1 MVDMNHDTFA
11 PRSSD
16 EPGDATEPI
25 PDIETFKLPFDTT
38 EQLRQRWRALMGPLG
53 FSEARLWVGIVDGDR
68 MAPGVLPYL
77 VLPTVPSARVIDLFL
92 PQLLEAT
99 DGVAHLS
106 LAFLLSRPGS
116 DGITPRDLGWAR
128 LIADTAGRL
137 GISVHP
143 THRANDVSLV
153 TIPVPAESAA

>member
-1 MVDMNHDTFA
+1 MVDMNHNTCT
-11 PRSSD
+11 PRPSD
-16 EPGDATEPI
+16 ESGNAADPI

-53 FSEARLWVGIVDGDR
+53 FSESRLWVGIADGDR

-77 VLPTVPSARVIDLFL
+77 VLPTVPSARLIDLFM

-99 DGVAHLS
+99 DGVTRLS

-128 LIADTAGRL
+128 LLVDAAGRL
-137 GISVHP
+137 GVPIHP